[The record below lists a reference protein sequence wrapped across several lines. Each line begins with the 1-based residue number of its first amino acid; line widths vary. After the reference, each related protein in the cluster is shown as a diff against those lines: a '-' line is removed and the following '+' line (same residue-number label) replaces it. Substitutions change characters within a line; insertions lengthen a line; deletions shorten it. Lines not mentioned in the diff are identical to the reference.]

1 MKELV
6 VCTFAGCNQIY
17 NDARILP
24 CGNRTCAAH
33 IDAMMVKR
41 DAVDHEE
48 MIKCHF
54 CEEIHSFP
62 DNGDGFPVDKITPLL
77 WNIKYCTEHDAAK
90 KSYSDVST
98 LLEKLIE
105 LDKEDYVIDY
115 FERVET
121 EILLEKEANLQK
133 LLAHYQRL
141 VNDVHER
148 KVKCLSNLK
157 TNTTLEGELEA
168 IRRTL
173 LEHDD
178 KLKRDNVDF
187 MLKTL
192 DGDEAKWKE
201 IQYECN
207 ILLET
212 TKSLCEE
219 LKAKIVGDQMTS
231 FIASTQSGTQIEN
244 SFGHLDVTTSYST
257 ILFNK
262 KRMNDLIQLCKL
274 SGKQFKLLY
283 RASRD
288 GFAAADFHA
297 KCDNHPRTLT
307 IIKTTKGYIFGGYTS
322 VAWNSAS
329 TWKADRNAFIFSLV
343 NIRSMPLL
351 IPVKNGDQYSINCNG
366 AYGPTFGG
374 SHDIHI
380 ANNSNTSNI
389 SYSKLGFSYN
399 FTSFSLQT
407 TEANSFLAGSYYFQT
422 SEIEVFQLN

>member
-1 MKELV
+1 MSLKEV
-6 VCTFAGCNQIY
+6 VMCTFTGCNQIY
-17 NDARILP
+17 NEALILP

-41 DAVDHEE
+41 DAVDHDKE

-54 CEEIHSFP
+54 CDEIHSFP
-62 DNGDGFPVDKITPLL
+62 DNGDGFPVDSSMPLL
-77 WNIKYCTEHDAAK
+77 FNIKYCTAHDAAK
-90 KSYSDVST
+90 KSFKAVST
-98 LLEKLIE
+98 LLEKLLK

-173 LEHDD
+173 LEHDG

-192 DGDEAKWKE
+192 DGDQTKWKE
-201 IQYECN
+201 IQLECDT
-207 ILLET
+207 LLEEA
-212 TKSLCEE
+212 KSLGAE
-219 LKAKIVGDQMTS
+219 LKKRIVGDQMTS
-231 FIASTQSGTQIEN
+231 FIASTSGTRIE
-244 SFGHLDVTTSYST
+244 SICGHLGGSTFDST
-257 ILFNK
+257 ILCNFK
-262 KRMNDLIQLCKL
+262 LRNDLGQLCTL

-288 GFAAADFHA
+288 GFAASSFHA
-297 KCDNHPRTLT
+297 K
-307 IIKTTKGYIFGGYTS
+307 
-322 VAWNSAS
+322 
-329 TWKADRNAFIFSLV
+329 
-343 NIRSMPLL
+343 
-351 IPVKNGDQYSINCNG
+351 
-366 AYGPTFGG
+366 
-374 SHDIHI
+374 
-380 ANNSNTSNI
+380 
-389 SYSKLGFSYN
+389 
-399 FTSFSLQT
+399 
-407 TEANSFLAGSYYFQT
+407 
-422 SEIEVFQLN
+422 